1 MITLLP
7 FVLSFVL
14 FEMISKIKH
23 MIPSVTLFTILD
35 FLQCYKCLLFWSSFL
50 IGTLYGLYFNIPI
63 IESLLQ
69 GAKLSTI
76 NIIIYYIIE
85 KSLK

>member
-1 MITLLP
+1 MITLIP
-7 FVLSFVL
+7 FILSFVL

-23 MIPSVTLFTILD
+23 MIPNLTLFTILD
-35 FLQCYKCLLFWSSFL
+35 FLQCYKCLLFWLSFF
-50 IGTLYGLYFNIPI
+50 IGTLFGLYLDTPI

-69 GAKLSTI
+69 GVKSSTI